1 MDNSKLTTDS
11 NETSSKHLI
20 KNDDKKIQSFR
31 LNSNLKR
38 SNSFLSHMTEKNQ
51 VFSSLMSSSS
61 SSSSGVSSSSSSPT
75 SKPLTH
81 SLSVKNIAK
90 KYEKGLLS
98 EPRVA
103 GSVVKIINHNRTGE
117 GLVSSRLKSFSV
129 SSHDQLLKRSATN
142 VTNTPPQKIQILPNQ
157 SHKSLLEMLFA
168 HNNREKNSSSAKG
181 TFQNQINHADIQPT
195 SLRLSHDTHLNNLV
209 SKCITDRTGKLD
221 ESDQKKTKTMNSLH
235 KMLNRFVEHKGKK
248 DEHKFEPING
258 YDDLYSSIKKNERK
272 SSLSYKSIENKLS
285 RKASA
290 SYSSLYNS
298 LPSRNF
304 RSLLDLFRGSK
315 SDKNLSLENL
325 NNSAE
330 KQTENLEIQLDKE
343 GGKEELEKECFD
355 FEDLGN
361 EGLEEEKK
369 TEGLGKKELNKE
381 VIIKEDLDKENIQ
394 KEDLDNEEVINKEDF
409 VREEFIKEEKC
420 LKEKIIEDKQEERET
435 EISVPILNTSKA
447 KKSVLKDPSSGK
459 SSLKV
464 RWKDS
469 IEISN
474 ILIEKV
480 NDSEDD
486 DECINDIYNEYDDD
500 DDDELNS
507 ESDES
512 IESSE
517 LEFNNSAS
525 KIIIDKKFSREIETA
540 YNNIEE
546 FNLKPLHKLG
556 AEFEAEMVD
565 RVLKLEK
572 IAQASLEQQEDNGF
586 SRIYADLESVSVE
599 LHATIEHVR
608 LSSMMPNDQAV
619 CEKEI
624 SNEIFR
630 KSLEENLNEI
640 AVRCR
645 EFVHSSK
652 TMISTALVD
661 DEQMLPNVRSAMNS
675 LSLLVKVCFQICF
688 EYMFKNEKLDQI
700 RQLLIQILNLL
711 NTFRNTLNIT
721 FLAVNKQLN
730 DVQMDLLI
738 KQAHSLADEI
748 SQLIQRF
755 KQIY

>member
-31 LNSNLKR
+31 LNPNLKR
-38 SNSFLSHMTEKNQ
+38 SNSFLSNMAEKNR

-75 SKPLTH
+75 SKPLAH
-81 SLSVKNIAK
+81 SISVKNIAK
-90 KYEKGLLS
+90 KYETAFQT
-98 EPRVA
+98 EPRAA
-103 GSVVKIINHNRTGE
+103 GSVVKIINHKGTGE

-142 VTNTPPQKIQILPNQ
+142 VATTPPQKIQLLPNQ
-157 SHKSLLEMLFA
+157 SHKSLLEMLFT
-168 HNNREKNSSSAKG
+168 HNNKEKNTLSTKG
-181 TFQNQINHADIQPT
+181 TFQNQVNCADIQPT
-195 SLRLSHDTHLNNLV
+195 NIHFSRDTHLSNIV
-209 SKCITDRTGKLD
+209 SKCITDRTGKSN
-221 ESDQKKTKTMNSLH
+221 ESDHKKTKTMNSLH
-235 KMLNRFVEHKGKK
+235 KMFNRIVEHKAKK

-258 YDDLYSSIKKNERK
+258 YDDLYVSIKKNQRK

-315 SDKNLSLENL
+315 SDKNLSLDNLTDNTKKQIENE
-325 NNSAE
+325 S
-330 KQTENLEIQLDKE
+330 KQQDKEAKNEEQIEAPKGELVKERLEYENLE
-343 GGKEELEKECFD
+343 
-355 FEDLGN
+355 N
-361 EGLEEEKK
+361 EVLREEKK
-369 TEGLGKKELNKE
+369 EESLKTLDGQELLKE
-381 VIIKEDLDKENIQ
+381 VIK
-394 KEDLDNEEVINKEDF
+394 
-409 VREEFIKEEKC
+409 KEETKEEENC
-420 LKEKIIEDKQEERET
+420 LEEKIVQDVKQEESEA
-435 EISVPILNTSKA
+435 EISVPILNTFKV

-480 NDSEDD
+480 DDSEDE
-486 DECINDIYNEYDDD
+486 ECVNDIYDDY
-500 DDDELNS
+500 DDELNS

-512 IESSE
+512 IDSSE

-525 KIIIDKKFSREIETA
+525 KIVIDKKASREIETA
-540 YNNIEE
+540 YSNIEE

-556 AEFEAEMVD
+556 AEFEAEMVE

-572 IAQASLEQQEDNGF
+572 IAQASLKQDEDNGF
-586 SRIYADLESVSVE
+586 SRIYTDLESVSVE

-608 LSSMMPNDQAV
+608 LSSMVPNEQSV
-619 CEKEI
+619 CEKKEI

-640 AVRCR
+640 AARCR

-652 TMISTALVD
+652 TMISNALVD

-675 LSLLVKVCFQICF
+675 LSLLVKVCLQICF
-688 EYMFKNEKLDQI
+688 EHMFKNEKLDQI
-700 RQLLIQILNLL
+700 RQLLLQILNLL

-755 KQIY
+755 KLIY